1 MFPNI
6 SILNEEF
13 DEDQP
18 RQIVSS
24 YSDIKKLLS
33 PPANKI
39 QSDIYIDR
47 HKAKSHTYGLI
58 ESKGAEQ
65 YLIKVIQ
72 NNDLSEIQ
80 NLLDEAENINIYT
93 ITDHKKY
100 TLLHLAAYNNNLD
113 TVKLLINH
121 VKKQHKHKC
130 MSILTEWVNQQ
141 TEDGFVAFHFAA
153 YRGNIEMI
161 LEFEKCGANLFIR
174 NAQGMNGLHLAA
186 QGDQPKSVV
195 YFKKIGFDFAQKDS
209 KGGTALHW
217 AAYYGCELAVNY
229 LLSFT
234 DQLLDIKDA
243 EGLTAL
249 HLATMSGNSR
259 IVKKLLLQGANRNIK
274 NNEGQTA
281 ADIAQANSFKAIHK
295 MLTESQ
301 NFLIT
306 YFSISQGFQKVHRSK
321 DKMFK
326 FIAMLIYCQGIT
338 IYYYFYPFESYQNLI
353 YYSAFQLLIWFFFII
368 VWLSDPGKQIK
379 KQDQIEQELLK
390 SLYEILQRYDAKDI
404 CPECVCVKSPRSK
417 HCDICQSCVLVY
429 DHHCPWVDNCIGSN
443 NHFQFYIFVWLLCL
457 DVTFTLA
464 FQFYFVIKQIQHDE
478 GIENE
483 FLILFILSLFSII
496 IMLLFLFPLWF
507 LLYIQTINLLTG
519 QTTYEKYSQSMKNSN
534 TQSTVSCNNCL
545 QMCCYNKINNQEKK
559 KQNHQSLQLFDSNQ
573 KS

>member
-6 SILNEEF
+6 SVLNEEF
-13 DEDQP
+13 DEDQH
-18 RQIVSS
+18 RQIVAS

-33 PPANKI
+33 PPTAKI
-39 QSDIYIDR
+39 QSDIIFDR
-47 HKAKSHTYGLI
+47 HKAKSHTHGLI

-80 NLLDEAENINIYT
+80 NLLDEAESINIYT

-113 TVKLLINH
+113 TVRLLINH

-130 MSILTEWVNQQ
+130 ASILTEWVNQQ

-161 LEFEKCGANLFIR
+161 LEFEKCGANLYIR

-195 YFKKIGFDFAQKDS
+195 YFKKIGFDFALKDS

-229 LLSFT
+229 ILSFT
-234 DQLLDIKDA
+234 DQLLDVRDA

-249 HLATMSGNSR
+249 HLATMSGNNR
-259 IVKKLLLQGANRNIK
+259 IVKKLLLSGANRSIK

-281 ADIAQANSFKAIHK
+281 ADIAQANSFTQVYK

-301 NFLIT
+301 NFLVT
-306 YFSISQGFQKVHRSK
+306 YFSISQGFQKVNRSK

-338 IYYYFYPFESYQNLI
+338 IYYQIHSDESNQYII
-353 YYSAFQLLIWFFFII
+353 YYGVFQLLIWFFFVL
-368 VWLSDPGKQIK
+368 VWLSDPGKQV
-379 KQDQIEQELLK
+379 KQQDRLEQELLK
-390 SLYEILQRYDAKDI
+390 SLYEILQKSDAKDI
-404 CPECVCVKSPRSK
+404 CPECVCVKASRAK
-417 HCDICQSCVLVY
+417 HCDICKSCVLVY
-429 DHHCPWVDNCIGSN
+429 DHHCPWVDNCDKTTFYSFIYLCGS
-443 NHFQFYIFVWLLCL
+443 F
-457 DVTFTLA
+457 
-464 FQFYFVIKQIQHDE
+464 FYFMIQQFQDD
-478 GIENE
+478 GIEV
-483 FLILFILSLFSII
+483 FIILFILSLFSIL

-507 LLYIQTINLLTG
+507 LLYIQTLNLLTG
-519 QTTYEKYSQSMKNSN
+519 QTTYEKYSQSLKNSKG
-534 TQSTVSCNNCL
+534 QSTAAVSCNNCL
-545 QMCCYNKINNQEKK
+545 DMCCYNKINSSKKK
-559 KQNHQSLQLFDSNQ
+559 KQNLQSMQLFDSNQ
-573 KS
+573 KQ

>member
-6 SILNEEF
+6 SVLNEEF

-18 RQIVSS
+18 RLIAVS

-33 PPANKI
+33 PPPAKI
-39 QSDIYIDR
+39 QPEIIVDK

-58 ESKGAEQ
+58 ESKGVESH
-65 YLIKVIQ
+65 LIKIIQ
-72 NNDLSEIQ
+72 NNDQVEIQ
-80 NLLDEAENINIYT
+80 NVLDEVENINIQS
-93 ITDHKKY
+93 IIDHKKY

-113 TVKLLINH
+113 TVKMLINH

-153 YRGNIEMI
+153 YRGNLDMI
-161 LEFEKCGANLFIR
+161 HEFEKCGANLYIL

-217 AAYYGCELAVNY
+217 ASYYGCELAVNY

-234 DQLLDIKDA
+234 DQFLDIKDL

-259 IVKKLLLQGANRNIK
+259 IVKKLLLHGANRNIK

-281 ADIAQANSFKAIHK
+281 ADIAKSNSFQSIYK

-301 NFLIT
+301 NFFIT
-306 YFSISQGFQKVHRSK
+306 YFSISQGFQKVDRSK
-321 DKMFK
+321 GKMIK
-326 FIAMLIYCQGIT
+326 FVAMLIYCQAIIIYSNIYAEESYLYI
-338 IYYYFYPFESYQNLI
+338 IYYGVPQLI
-353 YYSAFQLLIWFFFII
+353 IWLLLILI
-368 VWLSDPGKQIK
+368 WLSNPGKQIVNQEK
-379 KQDQIEQELLK
+379 SEQEQLK
-390 SLYEILQRYDAKDI
+390 NLFEILKISDAKDI
-404 CPECVCVKSPRSK
+404 CPECVCVKDQRSK

-429 DHHCPWVDNCIGSN
+429 DHHCPWVDNCIGQN
-443 NHFQFYIFVWLLCL
+443 NHFQFYIFVLLLCL
-457 DVTFTLA
+457 DITVTLT
-464 FQFYFVIKQIQHDE
+464 FQFYFVIKEIQID
-478 GIENE
+478 GSVTDSYI
-483 FLILFILSLFSII
+483 ILFVLSIFSII
-496 IMLLFLFPLWF
+496 IMLLFLFPLWL
-507 LLYIQTINLLTG
+507 LLYIQTMNLLSG
-519 QTTYEKYSQSMKNSN
+519 QTTYEKYSQSMKKAEDK
-534 TQSTVSCNNCL
+534 STVSCNNCL
-545 QMCCYNKINNQEKK
+545 QMCFYNKRDSRQKK
-559 KQNHQSLQLFDSNQ
+559 KLNHQSMQLYDSN
-573 KS
+573 KN

>member
-6 SILNEEF
+6 SILNEEY
-13 DEDQP
+13 DIDQP
-18 RQIVSS
+18 RQIASS

-33 PPANKI
+33 PPTAKIKSEINFERNKT
-39 QSDIYIDR
+39 
-47 HKAKSHTYGLI
+47 KSHTHGLI

-93 ITDHKKY
+93 IIDHKKY

-130 MSILTEWVNQQ
+130 TSILTEWVNLQ

-161 LEFEKCGANLFIR
+161 QEFEKCGANLYIR

-195 YFKKIGFDFAQKDS
+195 YFKKIGFDFGLKDS

-217 AAYYGCELAVNY
+217 ASYYGCELAVNY

-234 DQLLDIKDA
+234 DQLLDIKDV

-259 IVKKLLLQGANRNIK
+259 IVKKLLLQGADRNIK

-281 ADIAQANSFKAIHK
+281 ADIAQSNSFKAIFK

-306 YFSISQGFQKVHRSK
+306 YFSISQGFQKVNRSK

-338 IYYYFYPFESYQNLI
+338 IYYNFYADQSNQDLI
-353 YYSAFQLLIWFFFII
+353 YYGSSQLLIWFLLIL
-368 VWLSDPGKQIK
+368 VWRSDPGQQVK
-379 KQDQIEQELLK
+379 KQEKNEQELLK
-390 SLYEILQRYDAKDI
+390 NLYEILQRYDAKDI
-404 CPECVCVKSPRSK
+404 CPECICVKAPRSK

-443 NHFQFYIFVWLLCL
+443 NHFQFYIFVFLLCL
-457 DVTFTLA
+457 DITFTLA
-464 FQFYFVIKQIQHDE
+464 YQFYFVIKQIQDDG
-478 GIENE
+478 GIDHS
-483 FLILFILSLFSII
+483 FIILFILSIFSII
-496 IMLLFLFPLWF
+496 IMLLFLFPLW
-507 LLYIQTINLLTG
+507 LLFYIQTVNLLTG
-519 QTTYEKYSQSMKNSN
+519 QTTYEKYSQSMKKANEQSN
-534 TQSTVSCNNCL
+534 ISCKNCL
-545 QMCCYNKINNQEKK
+545 QMCCYNKINSKNKK
-559 KQNHQSLQLFDSNQ
+559 KQNQQSLQLFDSNQ
-573 KS
+573 K